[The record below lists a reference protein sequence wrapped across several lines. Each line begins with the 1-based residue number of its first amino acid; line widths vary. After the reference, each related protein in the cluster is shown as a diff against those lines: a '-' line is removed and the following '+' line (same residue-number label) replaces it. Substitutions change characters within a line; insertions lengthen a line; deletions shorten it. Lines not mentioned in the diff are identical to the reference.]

1 MKLTQGVQLSPD
13 VVSRQVGEETVLL
26 NLASGTYYGLDPVG
40 ARFLSLVEQGQSPM
54 QARDAILETY
64 DVKPEVLDRD
74 LECLLDS
81 LSANGIVQP
90 SS

>member
-26 NLASGTYYGLDPVG
+26 NLASGTYYGLNPVG

-74 LECLLDS
+74 LESLLDS